1 MAPAA
6 ATLRVAA
13 AGPPRVFRPPRGIR
27 LCPGLPERPSVPPE
41 ARKSMDPLPET
52 NACASGSAGSVHA
65 RRMHAPLPSAGHET
79 TETMTL
85 SRGSRGDAGWFRRMA
100 ARVATALLVAAM
112 LAALSACPAAATSA
126 SRAQSRAAASASAKR
141 VKYYIVPQ
149 PKNGQAVALYGIA
162 ARTLG
167 DTHRYLEIFTLN
179 KGRLQPDGRRLEN
192 PRIIDPGWIRQLP
205 ADASGPGVR
214 FGRLPRVSRS
224 ATAPASH
231 RPSAP
236 AGSGAATHFTPGPAG
251 TGSAV
256 VVGGAI
262 VLFATAGLA
271 VVIRRRRAGAARRR
285 KHSHTRRP
293 QPQRGTGNDAAA
305 TAPDLRASG
314 PRWPGPD
321 HQVTDHPSFPGG
333 SYPGAAST
341 GPGRRNP
348 DPRLTDHPSF
358 PGGSYPRAPTRT
370 SPTTPAS
377 PAPIR
382 GIPARAVLARAV
394 PVPTTPAG
402 PEAPAGPP
410 GHGGRRRRNRIT
422 VIPRGQ
428 RHRRRQGRGPPPV
441 SGVRRTR
448 RLVARLTGRNNSQR
462 RWPGRRVRP
471 PRPTRTSPSVT
482 AGSRSF

>member
-27 LCPGLPERPSVPPE
+27 LCPGLPEWPSVPPE
-41 ARKSMDPLPET
+41 ARKSLDPLPET
-52 NACASGSAGSVHA
+52 NACAAGSAGSGHA

-236 AGSGAATHFTPGPAG
+236 AGSGAATHFTPVPAAG
-251 TGSAV
+251 GSTRTPEDPSRSAAPETTPQRPHPTFV
-256 VVGGAI
+256 RPA
-262 VLFATAGLA
+262 
-271 VVIRRRRAGAARRR
+271 RAGQALT
-285 KHSHTRRP
+285 TRSP
-293 QPQRGTGNDAAA
+293 TTPASPAAA
-305 TAPDLRASG
+305 TQAPRAPDRAG
-314 PRWPGPD
+314 
-321 HQVTDHPSFPGG
+321 VTPIHASPTIPVSP
-333 SYPGAAST
+333 AAAT
-341 GPGRRNP
+341 RV
-348 DPRLTDHPSF
+348 
-358 PGGSYPRAPTRT
+358 PRAPTRT

-448 RLVARLTGRNNSQR
+448 RLVARLTACNNSQR
-462 RWPGRRVRP
+462 RWPGRRVRL